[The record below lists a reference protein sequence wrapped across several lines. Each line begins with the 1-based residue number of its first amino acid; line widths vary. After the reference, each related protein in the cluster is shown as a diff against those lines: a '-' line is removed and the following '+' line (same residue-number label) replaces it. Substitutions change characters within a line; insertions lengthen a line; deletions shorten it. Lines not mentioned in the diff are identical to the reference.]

1 MRKPLGSHKNDE
13 QVIDISPV
21 VDEVV
26 ELANVTDLSRFA
38 FDTDHEIPPKTPLQ
52 SPTEQISQITNINSS
67 EHIRGAEHSRTQGQS
82 NVNKQ
87 THTNKEESIT
97 SSTNYTMQTRLG
109 KALAVVL
116 VKQRLKDLT
125 RNILN

>member
-52 SPTEQISQITNINSS
+52 SPTEQIFPNYQ
-67 EHIRGAEHSRTQGQS
+67 HKFIRA
-82 NVNKQ
+82 
-87 THTNKEESIT
+87 
-97 SSTNYTMQTRLG
+97 Y
-109 KALAVVL
+109 
-116 VKQRLKDLT
+116 QRS
-125 RNILN
+125 